1 MDTSGA
7 ERVLA
12 LVGKENFPSDLD
24 KAALVR
30 ALDLCAQWH
39 QEALRYTSDKAEIER
54 VDRLSAISKTA
65 RRLNQLI
72 AEDDNHKLYVWDSI
86 RASLLR
92 SGTDPDEAVRR
103 IVQAA
108 EHALRMQD
116 QMADQRR
123 AYQLNLRKWS
133 PFEWLVGRWLAM
145 AYMELGFRDV
155 GSLKALV
162 SKDSPYL
169 RFVSAVLKELDIT
182 RDGKP
187 YSPQSIIKAVKL
199 PFAGKV
205 RRKGSA
211 VARDDYAWWRRQLL
225 IKAIRPEAD

>member
-1 MDTSGA
+1 MDTSGV
-7 ERVLA
+7 ERILA
-12 LVGKENFPSDLD
+12 LVGKENFPADLD
-24 KAALVR
+24 KASLGR

-39 QEALRYTSDKAEIER
+39 QEALRDTSDKAESER

-86 RASLLR
+86 RGSLLR
-92 SGTDPDEAVRR
+92 SGSDPNESVGR

-108 EHALRMQD
+108 EHTLRVQE

-123 AYQLNLRKWS
+123 AYQVNLRKWS

-145 AYMELGFRDV
+145 AYMELGFKDV
-155 GSLKALV
+155 GSLKGLV
-162 SKDSPYL
+162 SKGSPYL

-199 PFAGKV
+199 PFTGKV
-205 RRKGSA
+205 RRKEPA
-211 VARDDYAWWRRQLL
+211 AARDDYAWWRHQLL
-225 IKAIRPEAD
+225 IKAIRPESD